1 MSKTIV
7 VPLVAPHLDV
17 NKVSQQALPIARALM
32 ARTDALV
39 TLVSVIE
46 VPREYAALVGALGL
60 ESSVQQDW
68 IEERREFLEQIART
82 FPEGRA
88 TVVVRVGDPASELL
102 DLARDID
109 DPVVVM
115 TSHVRTGLQRAL
127 LGSVAYRVVH
137 ESEWPTIV
145 VPASS
150 EVSGAETAR
159 LQRILVPLDGSS
171 FCEQALERM
180 LAVLGTEGLELH
192 LLHVIEPP
200 ALHPDFT
207 ALEYMSEARDWA
219 IDYLAGVTERLSSR
233 GITAVAEVRTG
244 RIAEEIQRAAR
255 DIGADMIAMAT
266 HSRRGLQ
273 RVVFGSVAQRVLSE
287 SHVPL
292 FLHRPMEAAQV
303 EATRPAEA
311 TAAPSQPRLVSEVM
325 SPPVM
330 AVREGATLE
339 EAERLMR
346 EHGTDMLPVVDWRS
360 RLVGVIR
367 RSDLPDKQTEASE

>member
-1 MSKTIV
+1 
-7 VPLVAPHLDV
+7 
-17 NKVSQQALPIARALM
+17 
-32 ARTDALV
+32 
-39 TLVSVIE
+39 
-46 VPREYAALVGALGL
+46 
-60 ESSVQQDW
+60 
-68 IEERREFLEQIART
+68 
-82 FPEGRA
+82 
-88 TVVVRVGDPASELL
+88 
-102 DLARDID
+102 
-109 DPVVVM
+109 
-115 TSHVRTGLQRAL
+115 
-127 LGSVAYRVVH
+127 
-137 ESEWPTIV
+137 
-145 VPASS
+145 
-150 EVSGAETAR
+150 
-159 LQRILVPLDGSS
+159 
-171 FCEQALERM
+171 
-180 LAVLGTEGLELH
+180 
-192 LLHVIEPP
+192 
-200 ALHPDFT
+200 
-207 ALEYMSEARDWA
+207 
-219 IDYLAGVTERLSSR
+219 GVTERLSSR

-303 EATRPAEA
+303 EAARPAEA

-367 RSDLPDKQTEASE
+367 RSDLPDKRTKASE